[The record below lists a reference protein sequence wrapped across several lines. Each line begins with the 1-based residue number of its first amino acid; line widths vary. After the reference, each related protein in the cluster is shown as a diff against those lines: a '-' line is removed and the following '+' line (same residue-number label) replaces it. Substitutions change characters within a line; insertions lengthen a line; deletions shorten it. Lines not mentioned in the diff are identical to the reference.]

1 MIDRGPVYTPPTG
14 NHPVY
19 DDDDNDDA
27 STADV
32 HWPNWQD
39 IDCRPRE
46 DDLVN
51 IQQLVDQGRY
61 EVAIEGKDTSCGM
74 QRDLAP
80 ATCTYDEI
88 GHNDSVGYGMW
99 KK

>member
-1 MIDRGPVYTPPTG
+1 MMNRGPVSPPRLG
-14 NHPVY
+14 NHPVH
-19 DDDDNDDA
+19 DNDDA

-39 IDCRPRE
+39 IDCQSRE

-61 EVAIEGKDTSCGM
+61 EVVIEGKDTACCM

-80 ATCTYDEI
+80 TTCTY
-88 GHNDSVGYGMW
+88 
-99 KK
+99 